1 MFEKYLNE
9 AKKIYEFSI
18 GVAGELPEGFA
29 DELESCLQR
38 FSVASFGAGK
48 KTPIQERTLHSVVH
62 VIDQT

>member
-29 DELESCLQR
+29 DDS
-38 FSVASFGAGK
+38 
-48 KTPIQERTLHSVVH
+48 T
-62 VIDQT
+62 